1 LRGVQVVGEFL
12 VLQTVA
18 KRYLL
23 QLVIMHKLRVEG
35 SVSPCRMRQRNW
47 PVE

>member
-23 QLVIMHKLRVEG
+23 QLVIMHNLCKSR
-35 SVSPCRMRQRNW
+35 RQRQSMSN
-47 PVE
+47 ETEKLAC